1 MKTKKYEIK
10 KNFYGCPQF
19 VIIKKPLSSL
29 LSETLLRTQKQLA
42 YKRILANLCVKKQYD

>member
-1 MKTKKYEIK
+1 MKLK

-19 VIIKKPLSSL
+19 IIIEKTLRSL
-29 LSETLLRTQKQLA
+29 LSETALRTQKQSA